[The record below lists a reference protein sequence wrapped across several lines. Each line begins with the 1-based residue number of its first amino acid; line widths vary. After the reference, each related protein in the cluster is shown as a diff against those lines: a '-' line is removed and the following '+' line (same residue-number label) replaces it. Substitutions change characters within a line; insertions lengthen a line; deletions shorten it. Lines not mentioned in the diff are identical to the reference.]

1 MESTLLHIVPMYK
14 RRSQN
19 QRVNL
24 ETMPVTF
31 KAANHNA
38 NPVEAPYKPISNADE
53 LLAST
58 WGQEAM
64 TMRSKELLQT
74 SLSSA
79 GAETQD
85 WDAIQPRNNG
95 FVHTLITAYNTLF
108 YGRMMCGLQSE
119 DSSIFSKCFPL

>member
-1 MESTLLHIVPMYK
+1 MYK

-24 ETMPVTF
+24 DTMPVTF
-31 KAANHNA
+31 KVANHDA
-38 NPVEAPYKPISNADE
+38 NPVTAPYKPISNADE

-74 SLSSA
+74 SFSS
-79 GAETQD
+79 GGTEKQD
-85 WDAIQPRNNG
+85 WGAIQPLNNG
-95 FVHTLITAYNTLF
+95 FVHTLITAYNNHHHLVLRPDDVWIAILGQFNF
-108 YGRMMCGLQSE
+108 YEFHLWKS
-119 DSSIFSKCFPL
+119 FL